1 MVHRHRCLIA
11 HVQLPRY
18 ALCPHSFSLS
28 CIIVANG
35 ASLPVSHSGRTT
47 IPTSTTPIHLRNVL
61 VSPSLIKN
69 LISIKTLC
77 RDNPVNVEFDNFG
90 FSIKDR
96 LTKMVILRCNCTGD
110 LYPVRLPC
118 PAHSLHASAST
129 STDVWHQRLGHPGR
143 TTLAHALCA
152 IDPSIP
158 HLASHT
164 CHACQIGKNIR
175 FPFQD
180 SHHVSYFPFQ
190 LVHCDV
196 WMSPVLSSSGF
207 RYYLLIL
214 DDYSHF
220 AWTFPLR
227 LKSDALAAIRRF
239 HAMVA
244 THFSL
249 HVLTL

>member
-1 MVHRHRCLIA
+1 MASPCSWCRCARTLSRRSSTICRPRRSVPHASHAVPAVASIVPTAAAASAVPARSPVGLGPGGTHSGAQQHEHPAADGAAAQRRMVPRHRCLIA

-28 CIIVANG
+28 CIVVGNG

-69 LISIKTLC
+69 LISVKTLC

-96 LTKMVILRCNCTGD
+96 LTKTVILRCNCTGD
-110 LYPVRLPC
+110 LYPVRLPR

-143 TTLAHALCA
+143 TTLARALRA

-164 CHACQIGKNIR
+164 CH
-175 FPFQD
+175 
-180 SHHVSYFPFQ
+180 
-190 LVHCDV
+190 
-196 WMSPVLSSSGF
+196 
-207 RYYLLIL
+207 
-214 DDYSHF
+214 
-220 AWTFPLR
+220 
-227 LKSDALAAIRRF
+227 
-239 HAMVA
+239 
-244 THFSL
+244 
-249 HVLTL
+249 